1 MQFDNKFAI
10 VVADDLPT
18 WQKLN
23 VVSFLSGGVTRSPR
37 VNTGERYRDA
47 SGSEYLSLCVQPIIV
62 LKANR
67 DKLSTFVQRA
77 NRAQAEMAI
86 FIEDMF
92 ASGHDEANR
101 LTVSQYATEHLPL
114 VGLAMFGD
122 KKRVDKV
129 FKGAKLHD

>member
-1 MQFDNKFAI
+1 MQFNTKFAI

-23 VVSFLSGGVTRSPR
+23 VVSFLSGGITSTPS
-37 VNTGERYRDA
+37 VNTGDLYRDA
-47 SGSEYLSLCVQPIIV
+47 SGQEYLSLCVQPIIV

-67 DKLSTFVQRA
+67 QKLSTFIQRA
-77 NRAQAEMAI
+77 NREEIEVAV

-92 ASGHDEANR
+92 TTGHDEANR
-101 LTVSQYATEHLPL
+101 RTVSQYVTDALPL
-114 VGLAMFGD
+114 VGLAICND
-122 KKRVDKV
+122 KKLVDKI